1 MKNKNKGGEM
11 HRHNDIFI
19 EEKLRLLDESLRLI
33 ERLKKMRAIGA
44 RPRSIGIDPH
54 ILRVSGL
61 DEANT
66 EHIARIIKRVRLR

>member
-1 MKNKNKGGEM
+1 M

-61 DEANT
+61 DEGNT

>member
-1 MKNKNKGGEM
+1 MRG
-11 HRHNDIFI
+11 HNNIFI

-33 ERLKKMRAIGA
+33 ERLKKMRSIGA
-44 RPRSIGIDPH
+44 RPKSIGIDPH

-66 EHIARIIKRVRLR
+66 EHIARIIKRFRLK